1 MVVRVEPRRPR
12 VLIVMVV
19 RLECWIMVVRLG
31 RWACSLAAERVRP
44 PLPFD
49 LLLPFH
55 LRRASLPHPTFCG
68 SVLALK
74 DAALISDSQENLSEV

>member
-12 VLIVMVV
+12 VLILTVVRSECWITVV
-19 RLECWIMVVRLG
+19 RLE
-31 RWACSLAAERVRP
+31 RWACFLAAERVRP

-55 LRRASLPHPTFCG
+55 LRRASLPHPTFCRRI
-68 SVLALK
+68 LALK
-74 DAALISDSQENLSEV
+74 DAALVSDSQENLSEV